1 MKTIFSKPSE
11 AIFPVVVTSR
21 VYRLM
26 LEDVDLEDVEL
37 DYVDSEDVERQR
49 IDLTRIK
56 VNE

>member
-1 MKTIFSKPSE
+1 MKAMLSRVTSETSK
-11 AIFPVVVTSR
+11 VVVTSR

-26 LEDVDLEDVEL
+26 LEDVDSEDVEL
-37 DYVDSEDVERQR
+37 DYVGLEDVERQR